1 MNLLTVHLSEFLSQT
16 HITQSVFV
24 CQETMFMLC
33 FDILTGQITINV
45 HVSDMFI
52 FGMFGK
58 TLACGFR
65 TLRGVSL
72 LPVYHIFHVNVKQ
85 FT

>member
-1 MNLLTVHLSEFLSQT
+1 
-16 HITQSVFV
+16 
-24 CQETMFMLC
+24 MLC
-33 FDILTGQITINV
+33 FDVLTGLITINV

-52 FGMFGK
+52 FWMFGM
-58 TLACGFR
+58 TLACGCG

-72 LPVYHIFHVNVKQ
+72 FPVYHIFYVNVKQ

>member
-1 MNLLTVHLSEFLSQT
+1 MQGDNVRAS
-16 HITQSVFV
+16 
-24 CQETMFMLC
+24 
-33 FDILTGQITINV
+33 FDVLTGLITINV

-52 FGMFGK
+52 LGMFGA
-58 TLACGFR
+58 TLACGCG

-72 LPVYHIFHVNVKQ
+72 FPVYHIFHVNVKQ